1 MDSIKLPACHGRT
14 TSPGL
19 QNSHSF
25 VFFWCVVLF
34 SLWYVFFC
42 WVYFPKSL
50 QRLNSRD
57 QFFLSIRGLV
67 MVFLGE
73 FTLMNPPKVM
83 GVFRASKGGWT
94 HKIFL
99 MVSYGF
105 SQALFFFHTVDSC
118 HGNTDFEKGKF
129 AKFGWR
135 WMINGPVRLETLTFL
150 EVLYS

>member
-1 MDSIKLPACHGRT
+1 MDGRPVPDFKT
-14 TSPGL
+14 ATP
-19 QNSHSF
+19 SF
-25 VFFWCVVLF
+25 FFWCVVLF
-34 SLWYVFFC
+34 SLWYFFFC

-57 QFFLSIRGLV
+57 QFFHSIRGLV

-83 GVFRASKGGWT
+83 GVFRASKGGVDPQNLPDG
-94 HKIFL
+94 FL
-99 MVSYGF
+99 WVFTSF
-105 SQALFFFHTVDSC
+105 VFFHTVDSC

-135 WMINGPVRLETLTFL
+135 WMINGPVWLETLTFL

>member
-1 MDSIKLPACHGRT
+1 MPWTEDQPW
-14 TSPGL
+14 TSKQPLLCFFLVRGAVF
-19 QNSHSF
+19 SMVCFFF
-25 VFFWCVVLF
+25 VGCIFR
-34 SLWYVFFC
+34 
-42 WVYFPKSL
+42 KSL

-57 QFFLSIRGLV
+57 VFFHSIRGLV

-83 GVFRASKGGWT
+83 GVLRASKGGGWT

-99 MVSYGF
+99 LVSYGF

-135 WMINGPVRLETLTFL
+135 
-150 EVLYS
+150 

>member
-1 MDSIKLPACHGRT
+1 MDGRPVPDFKT
-14 TSPGL
+14 ATP
-19 QNSHSF
+19 SF
-25 VFFWCVVLF
+25 FFWCVVLF

-57 QFFLSIRGLV
+57 QFFHSIRGLV

-105 SQALFFFHTVDSC
+105 SQALFFFI
-118 HGNTDFEKGKF
+118 
-129 AKFGWR
+129 R
-135 WMINGPVRLETLTFL
+135 WIPVTETPTSRKANLPNL
-150 EVLYS
+150 GGGE